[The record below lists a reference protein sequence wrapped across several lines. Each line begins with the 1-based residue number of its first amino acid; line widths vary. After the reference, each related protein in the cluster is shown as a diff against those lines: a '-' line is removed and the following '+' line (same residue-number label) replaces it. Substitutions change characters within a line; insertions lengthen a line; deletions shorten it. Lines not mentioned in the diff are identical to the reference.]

1 MAESFCSDGVRKVC
15 ILSEQ
20 NLISAVAPY
29 ISSPNNSPSSR
40 FFLKMKETFWALVL
54 FSLLPFKRD
63 LGRPETANPTVKR
76 LSAVAKAHSILLCF
90 KLSSANKFML
100 NISIING
107 MEIIFSRTEPF
118 NDFSELLLLAKS
130 KSSSCR
136 VPFRHF
142 SKKSFGDNLVCTPI
156 RWR

>member
-1 MAESFCSDGVRKVC
+1 MAESFCSDGVRRLF

-20 NLISAVAPY
+20 NLISAVSPY

-40 FFLKMKETFWALVL
+40 FFLKMKETFWALAL

-63 LGRPETANPTVKR
+63 LGRPETANP

-107 MEIIFSRTEPF
+107 MEII
-118 NDFSELLLLAKS
+118 
-130 KSSSCR
+130 
-136 VPFRHF
+136 
-142 SKKSFGDNLVCTPI
+142 SFV
-156 RWR
+156 